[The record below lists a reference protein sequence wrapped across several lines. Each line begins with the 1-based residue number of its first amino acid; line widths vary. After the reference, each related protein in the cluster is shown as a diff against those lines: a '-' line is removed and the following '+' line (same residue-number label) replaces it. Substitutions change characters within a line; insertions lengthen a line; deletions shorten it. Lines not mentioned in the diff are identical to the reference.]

1 MLTSLRH
8 ADLNIQRHKELFWP
22 LAESG
27 PRLSP
32 RKVTARSDAGQRSA
46 AH

>member
-8 ADLNIQRHKELFWP
+8 ADLNIQRRKELVWP
-22 LAESG
+22 LALAG

-32 RKVTARSDAGQRSA
+32 RNVTARSDAGQRSA

>member
-8 ADLNIQRHKELFWP
+8 ADLNIQRQKELFWP
-22 LAESG
+22 LAEPG

-32 RKVTARSDAGQRSA
+32 RNVTARSDAG
-46 AH
+46 

>member
-8 ADLNIQRHKELFWP
+8 ADLYIQGQKELFWP

-32 RKVTARSDAGQRSA
+32 RNVTARSDAGKRSA